1 MLKVLTVSD
10 VINIFSDAKEVD
22 NENVDINSAI
32 GRVLSEDIIT
42 NENLPGFKRS
52 SVDGYALISSD
63 TYLCSES
70 MPAMLRYTGSISIGE
85 KPTHQIRQG
94 ECVYIPT
101 GAMLPDGADAV
112 AMIENCEE
120 LGDEILINKPA
131 SKWENVVFEDDDV
144 KVGEIVIKKG
154 TVIED
159 RHIAILAG
167 LGITKVL
174 VKRKI
179 KAAIISTGDELISP
193 YDNREIPKVRDINGY
208 YLTAALIQ
216 DGCDAKYIGI
226 AKDNEDELFNLVKNS
241 LEESDVVFISGGS
254 SAGNRDFTINIME
267 RLGEVLFH
275 GIAIKPGKPTLM
287 ARVGEKFIVG
297 LPGHP
302 LSCAVVYRFIMA
314 KLIDKMLG
322 RVKKDNSLVLNMGEN
337 YHKAKGREE
346 YLPVRIE
353 GDLAYPIYA
362 KSSAISVMAR
372 CDGFIKIDRDLEGI
386 QSGEKVVVLR

>member
-10 VINIFSDAKEVD
+10 VLNIFSDTKEVEK
-22 NENVDINSAI
+22 ENVDINSAI
-32 GRVLSEDIIT
+32 GRVLAEDIIT
-42 NENLPGFKRS
+42 NESLPGFKRS

-70 MPAMLRYTGSISIGE
+70 MPAMLKYTGSISIGE
-85 KPTHQIRQG
+85 KPINKISQG

-112 AMIENCEE
+112 AMIEDCEE
-120 LGDEILINKPA
+120 LGDEILVNKPA

-144 KVGEIVIKKG
+144 KIGEVVIEKG

-167 LGITKVL
+167 LGITKVP
-174 VKRKI
+174 VKRKV

-208 YLTAALIQ
+208 YLTAALVQ
-216 DGCDAKYIGI
+216 DGCDAKYMGI

-287 ARVGEKFIVG
+287 ASVGEKFIVG

-302 LSCAVVYRFIMA
+302 LSCAVVYRFIMS

-322 RVKKDNSLVLNMGEN
+322 RVKKDNSLVLTMGEN

-353 GDLAYPIYA
+353 GDFAYPIYA